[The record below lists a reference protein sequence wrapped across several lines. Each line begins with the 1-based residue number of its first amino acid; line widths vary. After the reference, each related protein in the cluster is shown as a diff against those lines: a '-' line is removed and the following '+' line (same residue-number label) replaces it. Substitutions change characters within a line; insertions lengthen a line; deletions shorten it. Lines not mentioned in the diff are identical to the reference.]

1 MFSEKSET
9 RNLWRLPYSC
19 AMWGLLIPRRRMIRR
34 RIQHESDPEE
44 KDWTQYV
51 DDVAVAKEMDKD
63 STLDHYDHAFREDL
77 SRT

>member
-1 MFSEKSET
+1 
-9 RNLWRLPYSC
+9 
-19 AMWGLLIPRRRMIRR
+19 MIRR